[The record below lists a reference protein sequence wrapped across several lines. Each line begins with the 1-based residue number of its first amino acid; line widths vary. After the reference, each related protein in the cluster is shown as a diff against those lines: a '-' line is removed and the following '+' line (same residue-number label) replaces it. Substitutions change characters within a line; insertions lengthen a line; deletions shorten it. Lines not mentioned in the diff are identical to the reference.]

1 MLNIAYRISPLPVPL
16 RTLARG
22 GDANDLGRF
31 TQPQLGQCFGGLGY
45 RSRSEC
51 VLTSPYYV
59 MPIRRFYP

>member
-1 MLNIAYRISPLPVPL
+1 MLN
-16 RTLARG
+16 
-22 GDANDLGRF
+22 DANDLGRF

-51 VLTSPYYV
+51 VLTSLCYV